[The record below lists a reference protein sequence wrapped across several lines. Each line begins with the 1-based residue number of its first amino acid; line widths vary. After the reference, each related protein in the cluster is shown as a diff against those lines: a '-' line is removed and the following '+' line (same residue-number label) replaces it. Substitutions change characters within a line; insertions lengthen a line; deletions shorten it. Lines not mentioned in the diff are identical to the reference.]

1 MFKKIVMLSL
11 FSLSLSSCLFDRT
24 SVRSS
29 QSSLAGATSPNM
41 SLYVKFSDVTTCSN
55 GAVLTYNGTAF
66 SCVSAGVMTQTNI
79 TTGGASYVVTNSQN
93 NVMLT
98 YNDSV
103 DGVISLP
110 SIASVSN
117 GFLITVARQ
126 VPYKVLIQTNGA
138 DTFQNGKNSFNM
150 TATNTSSVTL
160 IVAQGKWQAV
170 HQTEDCTVGESCWG
184 QNNIYIGT
192 LNGHQYFTT
201 PGGCTDSATPTCAGG
216 NDTVKKAWA
225 NNSGTS
231 ANGVDTGALDT
242 NDGKAQSAMLAT
254 NYTDTDAAK
263 FCENMTYA
271 GYSDWYLPAKMELD
285 FLYRNKANITG
296 LFDDFAG
303 FIPYWSSTEWY
314 SFGSWRFDVS
324 LGAMDYNGQ
333 KNNNN
338 NYVRCVRRF

>member
-1 MFKKIVMLSL
+1 MFKKILILSM
-11 FSLSLSSCLFDRT
+11 FSISLSSCLFDRT

-29 QSSLAGATSPNM
+29 QSSLAGDTSPNM

-55 GAVLTYNGTAF
+55 GAVLTYNGTIF

-126 VPYKVLIQTNGA
+126 APYKVLIQANGA

-216 NDTVKKAWA
+216 NDVVLKVWA
-225 NNSGTS
+225 NNSGTT
-231 ANGVDTGALDT
+231 AYNVTTGAT
-242 NDGKAQSAMLAT
+242 NFSEGQAQSNMLAT
-254 NYTDTDAAK
+254 AYTDTDAAQY
-263 FCENMTYA
+263 CENMNYA
-271 GYSDWYLPAKMELD
+271 GHSDWYLPAKKELELLQRVGMLTD
-285 FLYRNKANITG
+285 VIMSSTS
-296 LFDDFAG
+296 
-303 FIPYWSSTEWY
+303 YWSSTEVT
-314 SFGSWRFDVS
+314 SSMVLRS
-324 LGAMDYNGQ
+324 LSTSHTGIATAAVG
-333 KNNNN
+333 KNFLNL
-338 NYVRCVRRF
+338 VRCVRRF